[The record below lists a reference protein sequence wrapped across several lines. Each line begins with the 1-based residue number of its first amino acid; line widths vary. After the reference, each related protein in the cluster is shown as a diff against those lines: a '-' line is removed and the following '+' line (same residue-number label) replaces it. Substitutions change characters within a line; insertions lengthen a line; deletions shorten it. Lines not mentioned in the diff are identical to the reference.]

1 MIEPIKLGNKIIG
14 KGFPP
19 FIIAEM
25 SGNHNQSLER
35 ALNIV
40 DAAANAGADA
50 IKLQTYTA
58 DTITL
63 NSNKKEFTIKNK
75 SSIWSGENLHSL
87 YTKACT
93 PWDWHHEIFK
103 RAKEKGILCFSSPFD
118 ETAVDFLE
126 DLDVPAYK
134 IASFENN
141 HIPLI
146 KKVAKTGKPI
156 IISTGM
162 ANLNDL
168 ELAVNTAR
176 ENGCKE
182 LILLKCTS
190 TYPAN
195 PKDSNIKT
203 IPHMRKLFNTQI
215 GLSDH
220 TLGIG
225 VAISAVSLGATVV
238 EKHFTISRKDGG
250 VDSSFSLEPDEL
262 EKLVEET
269 NRAWLGLGKVQ
280 YGPSESEKDSL
291 MFKRSIYISNEIKKG
306 ERFTSKNIRVIRPG
320 YGAPPYLYESLIGK
334 IASRDFQP
342 GTALKLEDL
351 I

>member
-14 KGFPP
+14 KGSPP

-168 ELAVNTAR
+168 ELAVNTVR

-250 VDSSFSLEPDEL
+250 VDSSFSLEPNEL

-269 NRAWLGLGKVQ
+269 NRAWLSLGKVQ

-320 YGAPPYLYESLIGK
+320 YGAPPYLYETLIGK
-334 IASRDFQP
+334 IARRDFQP
-342 GTALKLEDL
+342 GTALKLEDF